1 MKQWCI
7 MKLLFFILFIFQ
19 LFVFSCNP
27 ALTSKNTNR
36 SESIN
41 TNSNNSPIQNNGI
54 RIKNKS
60 KVIHVLVA
68 LCDNE
73 NQGIVPVPPAIGNG
87 EDAARNLYWGAMFG
101 VKSFFKKKSEW
112 QLLTEINRPSDA
124 ILERLVFKHKTK
136 NVYMVA
142 DAYRGIEIKRTTID
156 FFASSAG
163 AMNEAIEIKDGD
175 KTFKL
180 GINGNA
186 DLIAYIGH
194 DGLMDFQL
202 KDSFTKQDEEK
213 RDTIMLACISKSYF
227 AEHLRKSGAN
237 PLLWTTGL
245 MAPEAYVLHAAIEGW
260 INNEDGEQVRNR
272 AAAAY
277 HSYQK
282 CGLKA
287 AQRLFATGW

>member
-1 MKQWCI
+1 MRL
-7 MKLLFFILFIFQ
+7 KLFLLSLSLFLYGCSAVQ
-19 LFVFSCNP
+19 
-27 ALTSKNTNR
+27 TSNNANRPNTSNTNALPPK
-36 SESIN
+36 S
-41 TNSNNSPIQNNGI
+41 NGI
-54 RIKNKS
+54 KIKNES
-60 KVIHVLVA
+60 KVAHVLVA

-87 EDAARNLYWGAMFG
+87 EDAARNLYWGAGFG
-101 VKSFFKKKSEW
+101 VRSFFKKKKVW
-112 QLLTEINRPSDA
+112 QLLAEINRPNDA

-136 NVYMVA
+136 NVYLVA

-163 AMNEAIEIKDGD
+163 AMNDAIEIKDGN
-175 KTFKL
+175 KTFQL

-202 KDSFTKQDEEK
+202 EESFAKQDEAK

-227 AEHLRKSGAN
+227 AEHLRKAGAN

-245 MAPEAYVLHAAIEGW
+245 MAPEAYVLHAALEGW
-260 INNEDGEQVRNR
+260 INGEDGERIRNR

-277 HSYQK
+277 NSYQR

-287 AQRLFATGW
+287 AQKLFATGW

>member
-1 MKQWCI
+1 MKS
-7 MKLLFFILFIFQ
+7 KLFFPYLFLAF
-19 LFVFSCNP
+19 LLGCNTVQTTN
-27 ALTSKNTNR
+27 TSHANTSNTNTTVK
-36 SESIN
+36 SDS
-41 TNSNNSPIQNNGI
+41 GI
-54 RIKNKS
+54 KIKNNA
-60 KVIHVLVA
+60 KVAHVLVA

-87 EDAARNLYWGAMFG
+87 EDAARNLYWGAGFG
-101 VKSFFKKKSEW
+101 VKSFFRKKKEW
-112 QLLTEINRPSDA
+112 EFLAQVDNPTAA
-124 ILERLVFKHKTK
+124 IIERLVFKHKTK

-163 AMNEAIEIKDGD
+163 AMNDVIEIKEGN
-175 KTFKL
+175 KTFQL

-202 KDSFTKQDEEK
+202 KESFTKQDEAK
-213 RDTIMLACISKSYF
+213 RDAVMLACISKSYF
-227 AEHLRKSGAN
+227 ANHLRKTGAN

-245 MAPEAYVLHAAIEGW
+245 MAPEAYVLHAALEGW
-260 INNEDGEQVRNR
+260 INNENGEQVRNR

-277 HSYQK
+277 NSYQH

>member
-1 MKQWCI
+1 MRL
-7 MKLLFFILFIFQ
+7 KLFLLSLSLFLYGCGAVQ
-19 LFVFSCNP
+19 
-27 ALTSKNTNR
+27 TSNNANRPNTSNTNALPTK
-36 SESIN
+36 S
-41 TNSNNSPIQNNGI
+41 NGI
-54 RIKNKS
+54 KIKNES
-60 KVIHVLVA
+60 KVAHVLVA

-87 EDAARNLYWGAMFG
+87 EDAARNLYWGAGFG
-101 VKSFFKKKSEW
+101 VRSFFKKKKVW
-112 QLLTEINRPSDA
+112 QLLAEINRPNDA

-136 NVYMVA
+136 NVYLVA

-163 AMNEAIEIKDGD
+163 AMNDAIEIKDGN
-175 KTFKL
+175 KTFQL

-202 KDSFTKQDEEK
+202 EESFAKQDEAK

-227 AEHLRKSGAN
+227 AEHLRKAGAN

-245 MAPEAYVLHAAIEGW
+245 MAPEAYVLHAALEGW
-260 INNEDGEQVRNR
+260 INGEDGERIRNR

-277 HSYQK
+277 NSYQR

-287 AQRLFATGW
+287 AQKLFATGW

>member
-1 MKQWCI
+1 MKI
-7 MKLLFFILFIFQ
+7 KRLQ
-19 LFVFSCNP
+19 LVVLCTLSVVLINCSI
-27 ALTSKNTNR
+27 AQTSNSDNRPNTANTNAQ
-36 SESIN
+36 SKQSNSIK
-41 TNSNNSPIQNNGI
+41 
-54 RIKNKS
+54 IKNES

-73 NQGIVPVPPAIGNG
+73 NQGIVPVPSAIGNG
-87 EDAARNLYWGAMFG
+87 DDAARNLYWGAGFG
-101 VKSFFKKKSEW
+101 VKSFFKKKKEW
-112 QLLTEINRPSDA
+112 QLLAEVSSPTDA

-163 AMNEAIEIKDGD
+163 AMNDAIEVKDGN
-175 KTFKL
+175 KTFQL

-202 KDSFTKQDEEK
+202 KESFTKQDEAK
-213 RDTIMLACISKSYF
+213 RDTVMLACVSKSYF
-227 AEHLRKSGAN
+227 AEHLRKTGAN

-282 CGLKA
+282 CGIKA
-287 AQRLFATGW
+287 AQRLFASGW

>member
-1 MKQWCI
+1 
-7 MKLLFFILFIFQ
+7 MKLLIFILFMFQ
-19 LFVFSCNP
+19 IFVFSCNH
-27 ALTSKNTNR
+27 AQTSDNTSPTQPSR
-36 SESIN
+36 TI
-41 TNSNNSPIQNNGI
+41 NSPEQNNGTK
-54 RIKNKS
+54 IKNES
-60 KVIHVLVA
+60 RVIHVLVA

-101 VKSFFKKKSEW
+101 VKSFFMKKKEW
-112 QLLTEINRPSDA
+112 QLLSEINRPTDA
-124 ILERLVFKHKTK
+124 ILERLVFKHKSK

-163 AMNEAIEIKDGD
+163 LMNDAVEIKDGD

-202 KDSFTKQDEEK
+202 KESFAKQDDK
-213 RDTIMLACISKSYF
+213 ARDTIMLACISKSYF
-227 AEHLRKSGAN
+227 AEHLRKTGAN

-260 INNEDGEQVRNR
+260 INKEDGEQVRSR

-287 AQRLFATGW
+287 AHRLFATGW

>member
-1 MKQWCI
+1 MRV
-7 MKLLFFILFIFQ
+7 KLFSYLLLAFLFG
-19 LFVFSCNP
+19 CNAAQSSDNAKP
-27 ALTSKNTNR
+27 SSPNTTAAKNDAGKNT
-36 SESIN
+36 
-41 TNSNNSPIQNNGI
+41 GI
-54 RIKNKS
+54 KIKNAA
-60 KVIHVLVA
+60 KVAHVLVA

-87 EDAARNLYWGAMFG
+87 EDAAKNLYWGAGFG
-101 VKSFFKKKSEW
+101 VKSFFKKKKEW
-112 QLLTEINRPSDA
+112 TLLADIENPTSA

-136 NVYMVA
+136 NVYLVA

-163 AMNEAIEIKDGD
+163 AMNDAVEIKEGD
-175 KTFKL
+175 KTFQL

-194 DGLMDFQL
+194 DGLMDFRL
-202 KDSFTKQDEEK
+202 EESFTEQDEAK

-227 AEHLRKSGAN
+227 AEHLRKTGAN

-245 MAPEAYVLHAAIEGW
+245 MAPEAYVIHAALEGW
-260 INNEDGEQVRNR
+260 INNENGESVRQR
-272 AAAAY
+272 AASAY
-277 HSYQK
+277 HSYQR